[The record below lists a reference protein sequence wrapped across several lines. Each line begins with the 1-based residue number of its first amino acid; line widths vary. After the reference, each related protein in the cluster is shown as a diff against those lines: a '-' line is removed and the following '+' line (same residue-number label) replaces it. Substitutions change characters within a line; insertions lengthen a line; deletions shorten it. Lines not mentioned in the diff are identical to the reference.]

1 MRNPHISKTLG
12 LLAAFAMG
20 TLALNAQQLHTI
32 PQVEQNAR
40 KAVPVTLKAVDGF
53 RDLPNGNANGGD
65 TSQRDVV
72 IQRQTVGSTTYD
84 LQTNAS
90 MPQLVV
96 GADGAVSVAWM
107 QSFQASPFNDR
118 GSGYNHDDGTGW
130 QAPPEARV
138 ESAKTGWTSLDR
150 LGDGRDI
157 VAGHSS
163 PVTLGIHVATSV
175 PGSGVWEDQVI
186 PNGFAFENGAP
197 VGHLWPRMS
206 VGGQVGEYVHVIS
219 LSLPS
224 YFSGGAP
231 YEGMEGALLYYRS
244 DDYGVTWTPL
254 SVPGVSSN
262 EFVELLGDQYA
273 IHARGTKVAIAL
285 FNGLSDTVVLISE
298 DNGDTWTSHTII
310 DFPVDLYTIDM
321 GIPTE
326 TAVDF
331 DGDGIAQEYVNS
343 DGGGTVHI
351 DENGTVHV
359 AFGAMHYSDVDLG
372 DGQYEYYPTTNGL
385 LYWREDFGPDS
396 TQTIAY
402 AQDQDG
408 NGTLDLMEDL
418 AYYRVNLSGMPSLG
432 SAEDGTLVLS
442 YAAIMENHFT
452 STQNYRH
459 IHVVHSTDHGDT
471 WNTESPC
478 NVTPDPDLDGF
489 EAAFASLPHEMGANV
504 DLLYLRD
511 FEPGVHIIGD
521 GDPWGTNEMVHMRFA
536 VSDLADCSEVVFN
549 DIADIP
555 EASSALDQLRIYPNP
570 ARDAI
575 TLSGWNNGE
584 VSVLLLNALGQTL
597 QTWPV
602 VTPGQSLALQSGWAG
617 IGILEITSSTGRWT
631 EKIQVVR

>member
-1 MRNPHISKTLG
+1 MN
-12 LLAAFAMG
+12 LLAAFRSVSLIAG
-20 TLALNAQQLHTI
+20 LAVLHVSLNAQQLQSI
-32 PQVEQNAR
+32 PQVKENAR
-40 KAVPVTLKAVDGF
+40 HAVPVSLKAADGF
-53 RDLPNGNANGGD
+53 RNLPLDPADGSN
-65 TSQRDVV
+65 SSERDVV
-72 IQRQTVGSTTYD
+72 IQRQAVGSTTYD

-186 PNGFAFENGAP
+186 PNGFAFEDGSP

-244 DDYGVTWTPL
+244 DDYGATWTPL

-385 LYWREDFGPDS
+385 LYWRDDFGPDS

-408 NGTLDLMEDL
+408 NGALDLLEDL

-459 IHVVHSTDHGDT
+459 IHMIHSSDHGDT

-489 EAAFASLPHEMGANV
+489 EAAFASIPHEMGSNV

-536 VSDLADCSEVVFN
+536 VADLADCSEVVFN
-549 DIADIP
+549 DIADVP
-555 EASSALDQLRIYPNP
+555 EASGDWGQLRIFPNP
-570 ARDAI
+570 ANNAV
-575 TLSGWNNGE
+575 TLAGWNEGV
-584 VSVLLLNALGQTL
+584 VSVRLLNALGQTMHN
-597 QTWPV
+597 WPV
-602 VTPGQSLALQSGWAG
+602 VAPNQSLSLNPGWSGLC
-617 IGILEITSSTGRWT
+617 ILEVTAPSAQTRRVLVI
-631 EKIQVVR
+631 E